1 MDTLNNSMSKTEIE
15 AWLRET
21 DPEKLAWLWSMAD
34 TTRLCHVGNTVHF
47 RGLLE
52 ISNYCVRRC
61 TYCGINQD
69 CHKVARYRM
78 SEKEIM
84 ASIQKILEAGCDTV
98 VIQAGED
105 YGLTREFIT
114 KIIQNIKNSTSLAVT
129 LSLGERSY
137 QDLAAWKKTGADRYL
152 LRFETSDQELYRRI
166 HPALVMTESPLQRLV
181 LLQKLHDL
189 GYEVGS
195 GVMVGIPGQT
205 YQTLANDIDYFR
217 KFKLNMIGIGPY
229 IVAPETTL
237 GRDAA
242 KVYAVDIDQVPAT
255 ELMTLKVVALARL
268 ICPTANIPST
278 TALATIGGLKGYE
291 FALQRG
297 ANVVMP
303 NLTPKEYRQHYT
315 IYPNKFG
322 VDATVDNSIIN
333 LQERIELLGRE
344 IVRGI

>member
-1 MDTLNNSMSKTEIE
+1 MSKTEVE
-15 AWLRET
+15 TWLRET

-34 TTRLCHVGNTVHF
+34 TTRLRHVGNTVHF

-52 ISNYCVRRC
+52 VSNYCVRRC

-69 CHKVARYRM
+69 CNKVARYRM

-84 ASIQKILEAGCDTV
+84 ASVQKILESGCDTV
-98 VIQAGED
+98 VMQAGED
-105 YGLTREFIT
+105 YGLTRDFIA
-114 KIIQNIKNSTSLAVT
+114 KIIQNIKNATSLAVT

-137 QDLAAWKKTGADRYL
+137 QDLAAWKKAGVDRYL

-166 HPALVMTESPLQRLV
+166 HPALVMTELPLQRLE

-205 YQTLANDIDYFR
+205 YQTLANDIDYFH
-217 KFKLNMIGIGPY
+217 KLKLSMIGIGPY
-229 IVAPETTL
+229 IVAPETAL
-237 GRDAA
+237 GRGIVKITD
-242 KVYAVDIDQVPAT
+242 VGVDQIPAT
-255 ELMTLKVVALARL
+255 ELMTLKAVALARL

-278 TALATIGGLKGYE
+278 TALATIGGSNGREL
-291 FALQRG
+291 ALQRG

-303 NLTPKEYRQHYT
+303 NLTPKKYRQKYA
-315 IYPNKFG
+315 IYPNKSG
-322 VDATVDNSIIN
+322 IDATVDNSMIKFR
-333 LQERIELLGRE
+333 ERIKLLGRE
-344 IVRGI
+344 IHCLDRHI